1 MAKLTDEER
10 DQLPDDAFAFPKER
24 KEPLIDASH
33 VRDAIA
39 RFDQVEDV
47 TNQERDAAWQR
58 IEQAVKRFH
67 LELQEQDW
75 RELFKRNGRPIP
87 QD

>member
-39 RFDQVEDV
+39 RFDQLKAV
-47 TNQERDAAWQR
+47 TNQERDAAWQHVVRGQKKVDKSSARR
-58 IEQAVKRFH
+58 IELTHAQ
-67 LELQEQDW
+67 
-75 RELFKRNGRPIP
+75 
-87 QD
+87 